1 MINIVCTHLNSGE
14 IKSTS
19 VDKLTDILVKSEP
32 VVDIP
37 KPKNWDVGEDSLE
50 YNFLPVNL
58 FDKIDL
64 SVAIYVPYNGGLDFV
79 YQYLDNT
86 AWTDITGNENYV
98 EESLGCRFSEIY
110 RNMATLDV
118 LEVLQSVY
126 KDGVQRDIQERLDKK

>member
-64 SVAIYVPYNGGLDFV
+64 
-79 YQYLDNT
+79 
-86 AWTDITGNENYV
+86 
-98 EESLGCRFSEIY
+98 
-110 RNMATLDV
+110 V
-118 LEVLQSVY
+118 LLFMFLIM
-126 KDGVQRDIQERLDKK
+126 GVWILFISI